1 LSPFAFGGAAGLGV
15 VGGEVFEV
23 LFAVGVADFG
33 DLFFGDCGGDISCV
47 INGVEVGDDGD
58 GDPVEVIDLVV
69 AADDYAEL
77 AVVAGAELGGGVGAD
92 VVEVN
97 SRMASGVYS
106 TEGAVGLFHEEG
118 DRGVGGC
125 REAEEDCGEDF
136 GGAHGGLDA
145 VCGEVVWNGKIA
157 RKYGGFDG
165 EGHGGHG
172 VILR

>member
-1 LSPFAFGGAAGLGV
+1 MSPFTFGGTAGLGV

-77 AVVAGAELGGGVGAD
+77 AVVAGAEGGGVLGAY

-97 SRMASGVYS
+97 SRMASGVHRP
-106 TEGAVGLFHEEG
+106 EGAVGLFHEEG
-118 DRGVGGC
+118 DRGVGG
-125 REAEEDCGEDF
+125 RYSEAEEECCENF
-136 GGAHGGLDA
+136 TGAHGRLDA
-145 VCGEVVWNGKIA
+145 VYGEAVWSGRIA
-157 RKYGGFDG
+157 
-165 EGHGGHG
+165 
-172 VILR
+172 